1 MTEAASEKYINF
13 YFYLQLD
20 LGREDKG
27 TSGGPEQSCITA
39 RAWKVWPQAL
49 NKTVVV
55 ILMIFMVGFLC
66 FLFVWFS
73 FFNSSPNLFSEFQ
86 SHLCNSLLVPL
97 GCLMEI

>member
-20 LGREDKG
+20 LGRKDKG

-39 RAWKVWPQAL
+39 RAWKVWPQTL

-55 ILMIFMVGFLC
+55 ILMIFMVGF
-66 FLFVWFS
+66 FVFS
-73 FFNSSPNLFSEFQ
+73 FCLLFFF
-86 SHLCNSLLVPL
+86 
-97 GCLMEI
+97 